1 MGSSWDVSA
10 GPFDTR
16 RCKDIK
22 FREAVLAG
30 LEGLPL
36 DKGRA
41 ESTVQGRPSTHL
53 AIRFTPEIRRNSG
66 TKSRNN
72 EEKMDQHHSLPRADA
87 IHYRHD

>member
-10 GPFDTR
+10 GPLDTK

-22 FREAVLAG
+22 FREAVLAEG

-36 DKGRA
+36 DRGRA
-41 ESTVQGRPSTHL
+41 KSIVQGRPSTQL

-72 EEKMDQHHSLPRADA
+72 EE
-87 IHYRHD
+87 